1 MLAAKHCIPTE
12 RFVLTSNAH
21 HFIPNRIV
29 QKIWGMCSILSLI
42 FSKQSSFL
50 FSILTRKTTNVV
62 CRALH
67 LKRPEIT
74 FLWNSLLNKKSQI
87 QSRGKSGLSL
97 QRVNFVSWCKSRKSV
112 RSDAFTGNWHKSRPT
127 QYVYCCNWTCFLPCM
142 LGIWGNFKG
151 LFPCLRFTESGSLWR
166 LTTAVTTFLE
176 CLLGWLQWRNPN
188 HIRNE
193 RATRAKM
200 PQRSREQIP
209 TPQSVV
215 VVANWSRGVPRRPC
229 SRVAE

>member
-1 MLAAKHCIPTE
+1 MHYPCCKAVHTHEALC
-12 RFVLTSNAH
+12 SN
-21 HFIPNRIV
+21 V
-29 QKIWGMCSILSLI
+29 QR
-42 FSKQSSFL
+42 SSFHNNPSETL
-50 FSILTRKTTNVV
+50 SCLLSSASKVHFYSPSWRERTEK
-62 CRALH
+62 
-67 LKRPEIT
+67 T
-74 FLWNSLLNKKSQI
+74 FLWNSPLNKKSQN
-87 QSRGKSGLSL
+87 QSRGKSGLSP
-97 QRVNFVSWCKSRKSV
+97 QRVNYVSWCKSRKSV
-112 RSDAFTGNWHKSRPT
+112 RSDAFTGNRHKSRPT
-127 QYVYCCNWTCFLPCM
+127 QYVYCSNWTCSLPCM

-188 HIRNE
+188 HLRNE

-229 SRVAE
+229 S